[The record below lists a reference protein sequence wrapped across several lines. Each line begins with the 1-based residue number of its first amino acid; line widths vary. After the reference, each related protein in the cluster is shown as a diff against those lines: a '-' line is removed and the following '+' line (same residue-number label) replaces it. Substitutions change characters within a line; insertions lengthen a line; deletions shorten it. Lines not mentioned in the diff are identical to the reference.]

1 MTIDRIEKALRDSKE
16 LQSQLDNAK
25 GQRDAALSQLQSKH
39 GVSSLGE
46 AREKVAKLRR
56 KLSKQEAEAATLLDS
71 FYSTYGEML

>member
-1 MTIDRIEKALRDSKE
+1 MTIDRIERALRETKE

-25 GQRDAALSQLQSKH
+25 GQRDAALSQLKAKYE
-39 GVSSLGE
+39 VSSLGE

-56 KLSKQEAEAATLLDS
+56 KLTKQEAEAAALLDS